1 MDVVNNRRATFKK
14 NIKRNEWQLF
24 RTVRF
29 FFFLVSMPPISQ
41 QNFSTQIM
49 NMSL

>member
-1 MDVVNNRRATFKK
+1 MDVVNNRRATFK
-14 NIKRNEWQLF
+14 NIKCNEWQLF

-41 QNFSTQIM
+41 QSFSILTM

>member
-1 MDVVNNRRATFKK
+1 MDVVNNRRATFK
-14 NIKRNEWQLF
+14 NIKCNEWQLLEQYD
-24 RTVRF
+24 

-41 QNFSTQIM
+41 QSFSILIM